1 MALAERQLDARSET
15 TLDRYLNEISAFPLI
30 DRSEE
35 ARLAVGIRAGDA
47 ESLDRLVRSN
57 LRFVVSVAKRYQ
69 NQGVPLGDLI
79 NEGNVG
85 LIRAAHRFDE
95 TKGIK
100 FISYAVWW
108 IRQAILQALAE
119 QSRVVRI
126 PLNRAGQVHRV
137 ARRSAALRQELGRD
151 PTVLE
156 LARDLEL
163 SSREVERSLR
173 VAQHHLSLDGATGGE
188 DDGRLMDVLPS
199 DAVGADHAALEGS
212 LRASLSEMLSSLRP
226 REAKVLRLY
235 YGLDGQ
241 APMTLEEIGRHLG
254 VTRERIR
261 QIKETALNRLRHATR
276 RRVLD
281 AYRH

>member
-1 MALAERQLDARSET
+1 MALAERQLDYRSQT
-15 TLDRYLNEISAFPLI
+15 TLDRYLHEISAFPLI
-30 DRSEE
+30 DRGEE
-35 ARLAVGIRAGDA
+35 ARLAKGIRAGDPEA
-47 ESLDRLVRSN
+47 LDRLVRSN

-126 PLNRAGQVHRV
+126 PLNRAGQVHRI
-137 ARRSAALRQELGRD
+137 ARRTAALRQEFGRD
-151 PTVLE
+151 PSVLE
-156 LARDLEL
+156 LARDLGL
-163 SSREVERSLR
+163 SMRDVERSLR
-173 VAQHHLSLDGATGGE
+173 VAQHHLSLDGAAGGD

-199 DAVGADHAALEGS
+199 EDVATDHAALEGS
-212 LRASLSEMLSSLRP
+212 LRSSLSRLLGSLRP
-226 REAKVLRLY
+226 REAKVLGLY

-241 APMTLEEIGRHLG
+241 ATMTLEEIGQHLG

-276 RRVLD
+276 RRVLEP
-281 AYRH
+281 YQH